1 MTDNAAVWRDATF
14 RVSSFSG
21 SSGGNCVEIAL
32 ADDRFGVRDSKH
44 AASPV
49 LAVDVEQGHAFL
61 AAIKRERVT
70 AP

>member
-21 SSGGNCVEIAL
+21 SSGGNCVEVAL
-32 ADDRFGVRDSKH
+32 AGSRFGVRDSKN

-49 LAVDVEQGHAFL
+49 LTVGLEQGRTFL

-70 AP
+70 AS